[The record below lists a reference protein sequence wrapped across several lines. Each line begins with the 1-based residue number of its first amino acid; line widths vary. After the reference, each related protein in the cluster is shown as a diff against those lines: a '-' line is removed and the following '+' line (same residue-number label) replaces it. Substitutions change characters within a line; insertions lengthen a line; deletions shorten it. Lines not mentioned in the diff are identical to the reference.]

1 LCGSLK
7 GKLPVGPCLSQELFF
22 KPGVCLTIRQLL
34 EMHGLCEIFRDQLLV
49 TPAAGGPAEA
59 IRKDSTRSANAD
71 HVPGTAIQSVVSN
84 LRRSPS
90 RKPMTTESRR
100 SSARIHMPF
109 RFWDPERF
117 LLHRVTRSAEV
128 GESAGRCRQ
137 TCIDPT
143 PPNASDGPSSQP
155 TLEQDHLCDGWQSPG
170 PT

>member
-22 KPGVCLTIRQLL
+22 KPGVWLTIRQLL
-34 EMHGLCEIFRDQLLV
+34 EMHGLCEIFRDQLHV
-49 TPAAGGPAEA
+49 IPAAGSRPAEA
-59 IRKDSTRSANAD
+59 IRKKSTRSANAD
-71 HVPGTAIQSVVSN
+71 HVPGTAIQSVIFN
-84 LRRSPS
+84 LRS

-100 SSARIHMPF
+100 SSARVQMPS
-109 RFWDPERF
+109 RFWDAERF

-128 GESAGRCRQ
+128 GDGRCRQ
-137 TCIDPT
+137 TCIDTT

-155 TLEQDHLCDGWQSPG
+155 TLEQDHLCDGWQSLG